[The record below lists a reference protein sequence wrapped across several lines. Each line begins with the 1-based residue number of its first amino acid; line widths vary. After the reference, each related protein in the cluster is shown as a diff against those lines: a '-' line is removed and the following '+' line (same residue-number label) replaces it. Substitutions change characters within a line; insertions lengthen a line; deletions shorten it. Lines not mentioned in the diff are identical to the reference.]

1 MDIRKIIYSK
11 SLDNNVNIEEKQNE
25 PRILLELNLYSYYRW
40 RNFEFENHF

>member
-25 PRILLELNLYSYYRW
+25 PRILLELNLYSCYR
-40 RNFEFENHF
+40 